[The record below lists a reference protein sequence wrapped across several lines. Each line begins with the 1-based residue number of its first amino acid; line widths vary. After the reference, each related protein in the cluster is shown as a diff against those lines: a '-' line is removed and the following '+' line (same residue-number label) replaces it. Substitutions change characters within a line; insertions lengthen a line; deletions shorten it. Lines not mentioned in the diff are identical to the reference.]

1 MKRIIHFWIMGL
13 VCILTVSLSGPVHAD
28 FYFESEQSA
37 EGVPSFPGQGKLI
50 KTYLTAGATR
60 TESGDRITIMNS
72 QTMTTYE
79 LNPSN
84 KTYTQHDMREMQGMP
99 KMEGTQK
106 EQLERMMKQMADSMK
121 ITPTKETR
129 RIAGYDCRKYD
140 VQFMMAKGV
149 YWVTREI
156 KGYDEFRKLTLD
168 MAKAFEQNPM
178 MKQMNVLAMM
188 DQIDG
193 FPVMTV
199 MDVMGG
205 KITTTLK
212 MIEQKPLDKDLFEV
226 PKGYTRTESQ

>member
-1 MKRIIHFWIMGL
+1 MKRIIPFWIMGL
-13 VCILTVSLSGPVHAD
+13 VWILTLWFSGAVQAD

-37 EGVPSFPGQGKLI
+37 EGVSSFPGQGKLI

-72 QTMTTYE
+72 RTMTTYE
-79 LNPSN
+79 LNPGN
-84 KTYTQHDMREMQGMP
+84 KTYTQHDMKEMHGMP
-99 KMEGTQK
+99 KLEGAQK
-106 EQLERMMKQMADSMK
+106 EQFERMVKQMADSMK
-121 ITPTKETR
+121 ITPTEETR

-149 YWVTREI
+149 WVTKEI

-178 MKQMNVLAMM
+178 MKQMNVLTMM

-212 MIEQKPLDKDLFEV
+212 MIEQKPLDKGLL
-226 PKGYTRTESQ
+226 GG